1 MEKNVTFFW
10 FSCHF
15 LTAERPAE
23 TQQRDLQKQEKKKV
37 KSTYNKY
44 DMDMLNRFATSSNL
58 VLDKLT
64 SMWSANDTEILR
76 ALQLMVTYNLL
87 LSILLTYIFFRDCTI
102 YYRKIRKSAQGRPKR
117 SVDKAVREGDF
128 VSLLQIAAT
137 TPADIVGL
145 REDESVDRQPI
156 QSHYFNHN
164 TYTRFYEAN
173 FGKIR
178 SEMVAYCPEV
188 FDRLRAVR
196 SQSFSLPSQQ
206 YHVT

>member
-1 MEKNVTFFW
+1 
-10 FSCHF
+10 
-15 LTAERPAE
+15 
-23 TQQRDLQKQEKKKV
+23 
-37 KSTYNKY
+37 
-44 DMDMLNRFATSSNL
+44 MDMLNRFATSSNL
-58 VLDKLT
+58 VLNKLT